1 MFNLYVESQ
10 NERLLRKGMI
20 EDDGVQEP
28 DIEKIKSF
36 FSREDANSPGYWEQ
50 VVMPAVEE
58 YMRSDGGGSLY
69 FPDGDQN
76 DSDGLERY
84 LDSLKNPLTHGV
96 RRLGSAVRDGASKL
110 GDKIKRLP
118 RPSLQSPIKFNKR

>member
-1 MFNLYVESQ
+1 MSQ
-10 NERLLRKGMI
+10 KDNELMYEAYIAENSMREL
-20 EDDGVQEP
+20 DV
-28 DIEKIKSF
+28 EKIKSF
-36 FSREDANSPGYWEQ
+36 FSREDANNPGYWDQ

-58 YMRSDGGGSLY
+58 YMRSDGGGSLS